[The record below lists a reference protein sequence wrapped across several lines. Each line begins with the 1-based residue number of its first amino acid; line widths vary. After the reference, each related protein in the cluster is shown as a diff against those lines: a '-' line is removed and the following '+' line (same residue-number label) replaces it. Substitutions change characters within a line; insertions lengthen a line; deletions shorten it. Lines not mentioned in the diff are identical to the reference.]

1 MKRVMSLMCY
11 TTAAEHISE
20 GYRRVFNERRLAYK
34 TACNEGGVAPKTLAL
49 GVFGSVFGFA
59 GKLLTA
65 QYVGRIFMTSGARS
79 FELQK
84 HHMQSLSAEVL
95 RLDGNHKLG
104 NQTQGETKGM
114 VFGANENNE
123 IVLALFSNSLE
134 KRATFERVLRLFKE
148 RNEQLGAQVRV
159 VYIDNVTPGAV
170 RFYQDIFGEHVII
183 LQDLFHAMKRI
194 TYHIPDG
201 ACGRGDERFVDVS
214 GRKTI
219 SPPHVLAPRLY
230 KYQGKWMK
238 VVDPATGIPVFSIE
252 TQRAVLRV
260 IGLAAG
266 GFPSDPSGVNLHYV
280 SASGVERVARGTSI
294 VETVNR
300 QAAVRHR
307 GVPHPGMTNIEA
319 IDDLK
324 HTAAAANPALPDPCP
339 GFNLDS
345 SPVVELFFRANLHLS
360 LAGDLEQAS
369 AAFGG
374 GVDFETEATLAWDHV
389 DSLYGALLDKEGSK
403 RMSGQAGVMEV
414 CRFLDDCL
422 RGKPCGAAGTSA
434 ALPALPIFNAGA
446 HGPTALPAAAMAAPQ
461 PRALSAGAGAGMPAG
476 LTAWTARTQAG
487 AAGSDAAAHPPIM
500 AQPVFATMPSAGL
513 GAYAQPPP
521 ERSAVSM
528 PEAAVQAAPSAQLC
542 ASLGAFGGAQMLPG
556 RAADEGA
563 AAAVRAADL
572 GAALPGSRLPPP
584 AGDDDD
590 DYEADGVLFSANQSP
605 WQRVWAGLRLRAARD
620 QAFLFRLGVESGL
633 DVAVTLAAVLTA
645 QGQRRS
651 EELTSAFRQGFLLLA
666 VDCGLGGVRAG
677 LAWLVLGG
685 SCELQYS
692 ALLALEEALLL
703 RQSARE
709 FKAGAVALRLSNKAL
724 GAVVMAVE
732 QLISLEEVKKHT
744 KEEDCW
750 LVIHG
755 RVHDVTKFLDE
766 HPGGFDI
773 ILSSTGKD
781 ATEDFEEIGHSNSAK
796 EMLTKY
802 VIGKYEGGDK
812 VVSRALTS
820 AVRAQPPSSG
830 STSGI
835 LLKLL
840 QVLLPLLVIAA
851 AILLPKYLR

>member
-201 ACGRGDERFVDVS
+201 CLVKGRAAAEMSVSWTSRGARPSRLLTCWRRGSGGAARYRARRGWLSERLF
-214 GRKTI
+214 
-219 SPPHVLAPRLY
+219 
-230 KYQGKWMK
+230 
-238 VVDPATGIPVFSIE
+238 TG
-252 TQRAVLRV
+252 
-260 IGLAAG
+260 
-266 GFPSDPSGVNLHYV
+266 DPSGVNLHYV

>member
-266 GFPSDPSGVNLHYV
+266 GFPSGS
-280 SASGVERVARGTSI
+280 T
-294 VETVNR
+294 
-300 QAAVRHR
+300 
-307 GVPHPGMTNIEA
+307 
-319 IDDLK
+319 
-324 HTAAAANPALPDPCP
+324 ANPALPDPCP